1 MFKLKN
7 VYCMFFII
15 CMFLV
20 FVNGCQKGGDQSSQ
34 QVQPTVVV
42 SDNNLVTTPEPIKS
56 ETPVAPIKEK
66 KKEQNLEKEK
76 IPEYTAK
83 TGKVDPFINPTLKK
97 TGTGVVSG
105 DVSITGQGIDG
116 TQLGIG
122 TPGIQVQAV
131 FWRYGH
137 YGVIANINGENK
149 IIRPGQKINGVTL
162 TEVTGK
168 KAIFLTETGDEIE
181 YFLPKINKNGSV
193 DVPQAKN
200 LTLPEAPSEIPTTT
214 QQQNQQSQPNNQ
226 QGQPNTQN
234 QQDQPN
240 QQNQQGQPNTQT
252 QQGQP
257 NTQNQTVEQPGTN
270 VPVVNPGTGK

>member
-149 IIRPGQKINGVTL
+149 IIRP
-162 TEVTGK
+162 VTGK